1 MVYTIEI
8 NGEVYTVLGI
18 KDMMELIDQHMG
30 TEFRTIL
37 LEMLAEEKD
46 GGEL

>member
-1 MVYTIEI
+1 MVYTVEI
-8 NGEVYTVLGI
+8 NGVVHTVFGI

-30 TEFRTIL
+30 TEFRAIL